1 MALLAGMGLPQED
14 RSDAPEERAH
24 VCPRC
29 GQSHPGAG
37 CGGVVPPVASR
48 IQPGQAFNPGGRPK
62 GASVVAAL
70 RRKLAENPNEHG
82 EGAEAERVAAE
93 FLAASRSGE
102 EQDARRSAS
111 LSRLVEHIDGKPRQT
126 ITATGVSAP
135 PTIIVHT
142 TEIRAPE
149 MPALPEESP

>member
-1 MALLAGMGLPQED
+1 MGLPQED
-14 RSDAPEERAH
+14 H
-24 VCPRC
+24 VEPPQEPAVSYACPQC
-29 GQSHPGAG
+29 GRLHPGAG
-37 CGGVVPPVASR
+37 CGGVVPPVESR
-48 IQPGQAFNPGGRPK
+48 FGPGNQANPGGRPK

-70 RRKLAENPNEHG
+70 RRKLAANPNEHG

-102 EQDARRSAS
+102 EHDARRSAS
-111 LSRLVEHIDGKPRQT
+111 LGRLIEHIDGKPRQT
-126 ITATGVSAP
+126 ITSTSPVAP